1 MLRQIK
7 RTYRNNFVCFIFLF
21 IALLGV
27 FYWGDTNVHASAV
40 KETPEQFKRE
50 LDKLVPLLQDKY
62 GVPGV
67 TIGIINNGEIAYNL
81 SYGYA
86 NIKSRQTIT
95 SNTTFQA
102 ASISKS
108 LTALGIMQL
117 VQQGKLDLNQPIDHY
132 LTRWHLPK
140 SPFNHAGV
148 TIQRLLSHT
157 AGLGVHGYLGLANKL
172 PSLEQSLSGE
182 GLSPNPVTIETEPGT
197 KVIYS
202 GGGYTVLQLVIEEVT
217 GMSFELYM
225 QKYILDPLDMKD
237 SSFQFSMV
245 ERQMATPYGYFNN
258 EIPQYRFTE
267 QAAAGLYT
275 TTQDLMK
282 FMIKGMR
289 LGNTSAEA
297 PTEFISNELIYIM
310 QQPVLGESALG
321 IFVKPLSTGKKLLY
335 HTGDNRGWHSF
346 YGYVPADL
354 EGLVILTNSEN
365 GAELRGAIYN
375 QWLKYLTGEKPKGH
389 YNMTSQRN
397 TYLLITAILA
407 LLLGSYL
414 IFFVKKCLQWE
425 RRFITQHSRKR
436 KVIVL
441 IRTGCLLGIG
451 LALYLN
457 GYQWTLIPLYLG
469 KKYIFILIM
478 CWLGVALFVGLFPK
492 TKKLKQLEATAL
504 ITKSINKSNPN

>member
-1 MLRQIK
+1 
-7 RTYRNNFVCFIFLF
+7 
-21 IALLGV
+21 
-27 FYWGDTNVHASAV
+27 
-40 KETPEQFKRE
+40 
-50 LDKLVPLLQDKY
+50 
-62 GVPGV
+62 
-67 TIGIINNGEIAYNL
+67 
-81 SYGYA
+81 
-86 NIKSRQTIT
+86 
-95 SNTTFQA
+95 
-102 ASISKS
+102 
-108 LTALGIMQL
+108 
-117 VQQGKLDLNQPIDHY
+117 
-132 LTRWHLPK
+132 
-140 SPFNHAGV
+140 
-148 TIQRLLSHT
+148 
-157 AGLGVHGYLGLANKL
+157 
-172 PSLEQSLSGE
+172 
-182 GLSPNPVTIETEPGT
+182 
-197 KVIYS
+197 
-202 GGGYTVLQLVIEEVT
+202 
-217 GMSFELYM
+217 
-225 QKYILDPLDMKD
+225 
-237 SSFQFSMV
+237 
-245 ERQMATPYGYFNN
+245 
-258 EIPQYRFTE
+258 
-267 QAAAGLYT
+267 
-275 TTQDLMK
+275 
-282 FMIKGMR
+282 
-289 LGNTSAEA
+289 
-297 PTEFISNELIYIM
+297 M

>member
-7 RTYRNNFVCFIFLF
+7 RTYRKYFVCFIFLS

-27 FYWGDTNVHASAV
+27 LYCGDSNVYASTV
-40 KETPEQFKRE
+40 NETPEQFKRE
-50 LDKLVPLLQDKY
+50 LDKLVPQLQDKY

-67 TIGIINNGEIAYNL
+67 TIGIIHNGEIAYNL

-86 NIKSRQTIT
+86 NIKSKQTIT
-95 SNTTFQA
+95 SNTAFQA

-117 VQQGKLDLNQPIDHY
+117 VQQGKLDLNQPIDQY

-140 SPFNHAGV
+140 SPFNHAEV

-182 GLSPNPVTIETEPGT
+182 GLSAKPVTIETEPGT
-197 KVIYS
+197 EVIYS

-237 SSFQFSMV
+237 SSFQLSRV
-245 ERQMATPYGYFNN
+245 ERQLATPYGYFNN

-267 QAAAGLYT
+267 QAAAGLFT
-275 TTQDLMK
+275 TTEDLMK
-282 FMIKGMR
+282 FMINGMR
-289 LGNTSAEA
+289 LGNTIAE
-297 PTEFISNELIYIM
+297 TETDYISNELISKM
-310 QQPVLGESALG
+310 QQPILGGSALG
-321 IFVKPLSTGKKLLY
+321 IFVKPLSTGKKLYY

-365 GAELRGAIYN
+365 GAELREAIYN
-375 QWLKYLTGEKPKGH
+375 EWLKYLTGEKPKGH

-397 TYLLITAILA
+397 IYLLITAILA
-407 LLLGSYL
+407 LLLASYF
-414 IFFVKKCLQWE
+414 IIFVKKCVQGE
-425 RRFITQHSRKR
+425 RRFITQHTNKR
-436 KVIVL
+436 KITVIF
-441 IRTGCLLGIG
+441 RTGCLLCMGV
-451 LALYLN
+451 ALYLN
-457 GYQWTLIPLYLG
+457 GYQWTLLPLYLG
-469 KKYIFILIM
+469 KKYIFISIM
-478 CWLGVALFVGLFPK
+478 CWLGVAMLVELFPK
-492 TKKLKQLEATAL
+492 TKK
-504 ITKSINKSNPN
+504 SS